1 MKSIFFIALLFFSLT
16 LHAQKFEGLAKTPP
30 MGWNSWNK
38 FACNVDE
45 KLIRETADAMVL
57 SGMKDAGYEYII
69 IDDCWQVS
77 RDENGNIVPDPI
89 RFSSGMKA
97 LADYIHSKG
106 LKFGLYSCAG
116 SKTCEGRP
124 GSRGYEYQDARAYA
138 SWGIDYLKYDFC
150 NTDAQ
155 KAEGSYKVMRDAL
168 YAAKRPI
175 VFSICEWGTNEPWTW
190 AKNVGQLWRTT
201 SDIMNCWDCKVN
213 WGGMGWTLV
222 MDKNEPLG
230 RYAGAGGW
238 NDPDMLQVG
247 NGVLTAVESR
257 SHFTMWAMMAAP
269 LISGNDI
276 RSMSPDIKEILTNKE
291 IIALNQDT
299 MGKQGYRWWTLDG
312 KIELWIKTLS
322 NNEIALCFFN
332 RSEEVKNI
340 DFDWNKYF
348 SNLNG
353 KTYGV
358 TDKTIIRDLWLKKN
372 IGTTKNNLKAVIQP
386 HDVLTIK
393 LSK

>member
-1 MKSIFFIALLFFSLT
+1 MKFIIFIALLVFSVSLN
-16 LHAQKFEGLAKTPP
+16 AQKFEGLAKTPP

-45 KLIRETADAMVL
+45 KLIRETADAMVSNGL
-57 SGMKDAGYEYII
+57 KDAGYEYVV

-77 RDENGNIVPDPI
+77 RDDNGNIVCDPE
-89 RFSSGMKA
+89 RFPSGMKA

-116 SKTCEGRP
+116 SRTCAGRP
-124 GSRGYEYQDARAYA
+124 GSRGYEYQDARMYA
-138 SWGIDYLKYDFC
+138 SWSIDFLKYDFC

-155 KAEGSYKVMRDAL
+155 KAEGAYKIMRDAL
-168 YAAKRPI
+168 FAAKRPI
-175 VFSICEWGTNEPWTW
+175 VFSICEWGSTEPWTW
-190 AKNVGQLWRTT
+190 AKNVGHLWRTT

-213 WGGMGWTLV
+213 WGGIGWTLV
-222 MDKNEPLG
+222 MDKNAELG
-230 RYAGAGGW
+230 KYAGPGGW

-247 NGVLTAVESR
+247 NGVLTDIESR

-269 LISGNDI
+269 LILGDDI
-276 RSMSPDIKEILTNKE
+276 RSMAPVIKEIVTNKE

-299 MGKQGYRWWTLDG
+299 LGKQGYRWWTLDG
-312 KIELWIKTLS
+312 NIELWIKPLS

-332 RSEEVKNI
+332 RSNEVKTI
-340 DFDWNKYF
+340 DFDWNRYF

-353 KTYGV
+353 KTYNV
-358 TDKTIIRDLWLKKN
+358 TDKTKIRDLWLKKDL
-372 IGTTKNNLKAVIQP
+372 GTTKNNLKATFQP
-386 HDVLTIK
+386 HDVLTIR